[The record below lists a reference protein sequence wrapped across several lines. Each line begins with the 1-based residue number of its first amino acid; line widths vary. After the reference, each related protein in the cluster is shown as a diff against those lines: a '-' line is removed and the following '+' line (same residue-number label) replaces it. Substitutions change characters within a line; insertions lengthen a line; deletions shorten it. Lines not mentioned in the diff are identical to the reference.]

1 MILAFARVLKR
12 HDINYQNSLLV
23 EAGDI
28 SETCAY
34 MTYIQLSL
42 YGIPAIVKCGNV
54 LTTKLSFQ
62 METPFF
68 YRNYFKFRKFFM
80 TNVKEEHEEANA
92 TMDIPMENKKILK
105 EVTVKGNCQISL
117 W

>member
-1 MILAFARVLKR
+1 MQK

-23 EAGDI
+23 EATDI
-28 SETCAY
+28 SEICAY

-42 YGIPAIVKCGNV
+42 YGIPAIVTCGNI
-54 LTTKLSFQ
+54 LTREVRFQ

-68 YRNYFKFRKFFM
+68 YINYWKFRKHFRP
-80 TNVKEEHEEANA
+80 NVEEEQNESEETQNVIDIEKTIENQILFKE
-92 TMDIPMENKKILK
+92 TI
-105 EVTVKGNCQISL
+105 VKGNCQITL